1 MRRYGLRRRRR
12 IWHIDATIRG
22 RRIRE
27 SLGTEDKVEA
37 MAMLRQ
43 RVAELERHG
52 PVALRAPKLTFDD
65 LAQELIRD
73 YELNG
78 KRSIGKAKKS
88 VERLREFFGGW
99 RAVNISTADIRN
111 YIDKRQRAGFS

>member
-1 MRRYGLRRRRR
+1 MNPDGLRPRRG
-12 IWHIDATIRG
+12 IWHIDTTIRG

-52 PVALRAPKLTFDD
+52 PVALRAPKVTFDD

-73 YELNG
+73 YEVNG
-78 KRSIGKAKKS
+78 KRSIGKATQRF
-88 VERLREFFGGW
+88 ERLRKCFGCCG
-99 RAVNISTADIRN
+99 
-111 YIDKRQRAGFS
+111 G